1 MSKSIIL
8 GIILFVFLISCSQKE
23 NFNSVELTI
32 SELNFQTD
40 KSLYT
45 NQISAPFF
53 TEENRVV
60 FFNKFESSIDTLDF
74 TSEKYLKG
82 NQLEIEG
89 PNSLPEFVV
98 FYPVEQYTIFQGAN
112 TLFKSN
118 KILTEKENIIDKFPD
133 KTQRYF
139 FQPPASDFGNC
150 IKCSENDL
158 FILFSDSDTK
168 KNYQLAKFHTPD
180 SLSFFP
186 FPDESI
192 LEKNK
197 IDFKYGS
204 STLEKGTIP
213 YVMETS
219 QGLIISFYHTSEIW
233 MIEKSTPFNYKIIS
247 GSPNFKSKKDE
258 FPKEPISDFSKFIE
272 VSKNWNNDISF
283 GPIYSVPNSDNFFR
297 LVKGPSSKNKFYDG
311 GVFLEVLNSK
321 LKTAYIEE
329 LTIMIPDI
337 TCEYF
342 VLPSGIY
349 IKKNSNNE
357 DDLSFYR
364 LNFN

>member
-8 GIILFVFLISCSQKE
+8 GIILCAFLISCSQKE
-23 NFNSVELTI
+23 NLDSVKLTI
-32 SELNFQTD
+32 SELNFKTD

-45 NQISAPFF
+45 NQISAPFY
-53 TEENRVV
+53 TDKNKVI

-74 TSEKYLKG
+74 TSKNYLKG
-82 NQLEIEG
+82 DQLEIEG
-89 PNSLPEFVV
+89 PNSLPEFVI
-98 FYPVEQYTIFQGAN
+98 FYPVEQYLVFQGAN

-118 KILTEKENIIDKFPD
+118 NKLTEKESIIQKFPG
-133 KTQRYF
+133 KIQRYF
-139 FQPPASDFGNC
+139 FQPPASEFGNC
-150 IKCSENDL
+150 IKCSENN
-158 FILFSDSDTK
+158 FYILFSDSDTK

-180 SLSFFP
+180 SLSFLP

-197 IDFKYGS
+197 LGFKYGS

-213 YVMETS
+213 YATETS
-219 QGLIISFYHTSEIW
+219 QGLIISFYHTSEVWIL
-233 MIEKSTPFNYKIIS
+233 EKSKPFNYKIIS
-247 GSPNFKSKKDE
+247 GSPYFKSKKDE

-272 VSKNWNNDISF
+272 VSKIWNNDISF
-283 GPIYSVPNSDNFFR
+283 GPIYSIPNSDNFFR
-297 LVKGPSSKNKFYDG
+297 LVKGPSSKNKLYDG
-311 GVFLEVLNSK
+311 GIFLEVLNSK

-329 LTIMIPDI
+329 LTKMIPDI

-349 IKKNSNNE
+349 IKKNSNDE

-364 LNFN
+364 IILN